1 MMIVNENPSSPVAK
15 RQQSTVSIN
24 KLSKT
29 KSIKMQQ
36 DVSLD
41 GKQQIWNE
49 RSNNKT
55 IESPIKIKGKV
66 KEGKSQTRMEEYK
79 EE

>member
-41 GKQQIWNE
+41 GKQIWNE

-55 IESPIKIKGKV
+55 IESPLKKKGKV